1 MKFSITKEELAS
13 ALSVVITGVGMNSTL
28 PIMAGIYIKAEDNN
42 LILESTDLNYS
53 CKAVASAFVEEEG
66 EAVLPG
72 KLFNDIVRAFED
84 SKVTIVTDDTKAFIT
99 CEQAAFSTNVLNAQE
114 FPAFPEATASNSVS
128 MNFEKFQSM
137 IKKVI
142 KSASKD
148 NSKGIYTGVY
158 FEAKDGRARAVTTDS
173 FRLAVAEE
181 KVESA
186 SDFDMIIPPHFLN
199 EICAL
204 QVQGDV
210 TVGFNENQ
218 AIIKVGNYEFINR
231 RIQGAFPDY
240 TRLINANNPT
250 TIVVSRQKLLSAIR
264 RVSILRAEN
273 VSLSISVDVDKQML
287 QLSINATHNGVAT
300 ELLPA
305 RCEGDS
311 CVIGFD
317 TSYLLDGLSAIGT
330 NYVLMSFSAGKQPS
344 HIAPCVVADE
354 NFDFAEVR
362 ETEDNLLKNKFLYLP
377 MPVIQ

>member
-204 QVQGDV
+204 
-210 TVGFNENQ
+210 
-218 AIIKVGNYEFINR
+218 
-231 RIQGAFPDY
+231 
-240 TRLINANNPT
+240 
-250 TIVVSRQKLLSAIR
+250 
-264 RVSILRAEN
+264 RVPR
-273 VSLSISVDVDKQML
+273 K
-287 QLSINATHNGVAT
+287 
-300 ELLPA
+300 
-305 RCEGDS
+305 
-311 CVIGFD
+311 
-317 TSYLLDGLSAIGT
+317 
-330 NYVLMSFSAGKQPS
+330 
-344 HIAPCVVADE
+344 
-354 NFDFAEVR
+354 
-362 ETEDNLLKNKFLYLP
+362 
-377 MPVIQ
+377 